1 VIEIDESLFVKVKHH
16 KGKDLSRSQVWV
28 FGFYE
33 RDDTRSNK
41 RCLFV
46 VVPKRDAYTLLNL
59 IYHYCLEN
67 SIIHSDCWAAYN
79 RIKQLD
85 KRFEHYQVNHDLYFV
100 DPQTR
105 VHTNSIESMW
115 RQVKCGIDKNKGVNR
130 DYLQSYLDEFCWR
143 HNNQVGRT
151 GACEKLLDLVGAKYP
166 GGSIND
172 EDDEL
177 ENKFKFLK
185 INYQHKQDSQEV
197 EELDLDIDDNEID
210 ATELVLPDYE
220 EANAPKLDELSE
232 AIAITQTDDKQFEKS
247 IAQKLGVLLASD
259 DEKIEFNNLN
269 ISERAL
275 VHRIAEKMGLK
286 HTSRG
291 EENNRI
297 LYVHKQGAI
306 IDTPTKRKVVRETLK
321 KVANSPIPKATRVD
335 EVLSN
340 QQQQPK
346 KRGRKPKQQEEP
358 QIQQQ
363 EYKDS
368 PPQRYLLRTRRK

>member
-1 VIEIDESLFVKVKHH
+1 
-16 KGKDLSRSQVWV
+16 
-28 FGFYE
+28 
-33 RDDTRSNK
+33 
-41 RCLFV
+41 
-46 VVPKRDAYTLLNL
+46 
-59 IYHYCLEN
+59 
-67 SIIHSDCWAAYN
+67 
-79 RIKQLD
+79 
-85 KRFEHYQVNHDLYFV
+85 
-100 DPQTR
+100 
-105 VHTNSIESMW
+105 
-115 RQVKCGIDKNKGVNR
+115 
-130 DYLQSYLDEFCWR
+130 
-143 HNNQVGRT
+143 
-151 GACEKLLDLVGAKYP
+151 
-166 GGSIND
+166 
-172 EDDEL
+172 
-177 ENKFKFLK
+177 
-185 INYQHKQDSQEV
+185 
-197 EELDLDIDDNEID
+197 
-210 ATELVLPDYE
+210 
-220 EANAPKLDELSE
+220 LSE
-232 AIAITQTDDKQFEKS
+232 AIAIAQTDDKQFERS
-247 IAQKLGVLLASD
+247 IAQKLDVLFASD

-306 IDTPTKRKVVRETLK
+306 IGTPTKRKVVRETLK